1 MRNGEQTMNI
11 LGRAEVTIQDA
22 VAWARRKGA
31 TDEFISL
38 TNIYWDTVAASTGCR
53 PEVLFAQAA
62 KETGFGKFGGII
74 NASFKNPCGLKTKQ
88 GGSDS
93 DPNAHQRFPDWLTGC
108 MAHGDHL
115 ALYAGQKNY
124 PRANTPDPRH
134 FPFLHNRARN
144 SVEGLSTWASDD
156 DYGID
161 LAAMVREMPVTA
173 PAPAPTPTPAPAPS
187 AAPPLVARAQW
198 GARAPR
204 SRTPLA
210 PTGFRFHY
218 SGSGADELADHRN
231 CALRWKGIQNYHMDG
246 NGWADLA
253 YSQGYCKHGAI
264 FEGRG
269 WTTRTAANGTN
280 ECNGCCLAFCFL
292 GDDSAGRDDVTD
304 AGRAAGAWLAR
315 EAIRRGATQAGGHR
329 DCLATTCPGDEI
341 YGWVKAKGWGTAPAP
356 APVPQPAP
364 KPPGVHSHGMCLIQ
378 LGARDPIRCP
388 DDGPTSQRAL
398 VKDAQTHLNNKGA
411 RDFAGRRLVID
422 GDFGPSTEQ
431 AVKAFQS
438 MKKIGV
444 DGIVG
449 TGQTWPALHA
459 K

>member
-1 MRNGEQTMNI
+1 MNI
-11 LGRAEVTIQDA
+11 LGRAEVKVQDA
-22 VAWARRKGA
+22 ATWARRKGA

-62 KETGFGKFGGII
+62 KETGFGRFGGVIDRTFH
-74 NASFKNPCGLKTKQ
+74 NACGLKTKQ

-124 PRANTPDPRH
+124 PRFNTPDPRH

-144 SVEGLSTWASDD
+144 LVEALGGAWAPSRT
-156 DYGID
+156 YGNEI
-161 LAAMVREMPVTA
+161 AAMVREMPVTA
-173 PAPAPTPTPAPAPS
+173 PAPTPGSAPASS
-187 AAPPLVARAQW
+187 ATPPFVTRAQW
-198 GARAPR
+198 GARPPR
-204 SRTPLA
+204 SRQPQSF
-210 PTGFRFHY
+210 TGIRVHY

-231 CALRWKGIQNYHMDG
+231 CGLRVKGIQNYHMDG
-246 NGWADLA
+246 QKWADLA
-253 YSQGYCKHGAI
+253 YGFLTCRHGVV

-269 WTTRTAANGTN
+269 WDVRTAANGTN
-280 ECNGCCLAFCFL
+280 SCNDCCTAVCFL
-292 GDDSAGRDDVTD
+292 GDDTAGRDDVTNP
-304 AGRAAGAWLAR
+304 GRAALAWVIR
-315 EAIRRGATQAGGHR
+315 EAIRRGMKQVGGHR

-341 YGWVKAKGWGTAPAP
+341 YNWVKVKGWETAPS
-356 APVPQPAP
+356 PVPIPQPAP
-364 KPPGVHSHGMCLIQ
+364 KPPAHRPHGTPLLRVGVQAPGHV
-378 LGARDPIRCP
+378 R
-388 DDGPTSQRAL
+388 
-398 VKDAQTHLNNKGA
+398 DAQIHLNNKGA

-431 AVKAFQS
+431 AVRVFQA

-444 DGIVG
+444 DGVVG
-449 TGQTWPALHA
+449 NVTWTALHT